1 MSNTNAYQH
10 IHLCK
15 TEYEKEFPDDW
26 IDKLDWSSISN
37 AEKSFKF
44 GQKKIS
50 ELTSV
55 GKIPLMSFFPNAF
68 VFKVL
73 SIKSPLSSNLLIL
86 L

>member
-26 IDKLDWSSISN
+26 IDKLDWSSSN
-37 AEKSFKF
+37 AKKSFKL

-50 ELTSV
+50 DFHR
-55 GKIPLMSFFPNAF
+55 ICFINQYFHR
-68 VFKVL
+68 VL
-73 SIKSPLSSNLLIL
+73 NTI
-86 L
+86 